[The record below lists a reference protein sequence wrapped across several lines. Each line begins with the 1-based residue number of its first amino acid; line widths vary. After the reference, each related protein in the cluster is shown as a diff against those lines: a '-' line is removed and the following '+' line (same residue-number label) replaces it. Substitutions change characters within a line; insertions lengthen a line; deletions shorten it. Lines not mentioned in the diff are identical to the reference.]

1 MTSPCGRP
9 MGHGSRSGNEHSP
22 AWSPDGSRIAYSS
35 DIDNFAYVKLWTM
48 RADGSDKRRV
58 LPGTAGTDVV
68 DMEPSWS
75 PDGSRLA
82 FRRIGNSDSDIVI
95 VTLSTQAVTRIH
107 MDGVQSYPA
116 WSPDGAS
123 IAFSSSHEN
132 PVSDIYT
139 MKPDGT
145 GLVRLTNGVDSHWR
159 PRWLRTAAAAAVA
172 R

>member
-1 MTSPCGRP
+1 
-9 MGHGSRSGNEHSP
+9 
-22 AWSPDGSRIAYSS
+22 
-35 DIDNFAYVKLWTM
+35 
-48 RADGSDKRRV
+48 
-58 LPGTAGTDVV
+58 
-68 DMEPSWS
+68 MESSWS
-75 PDGSRLA
+75 PDGSKLA
-82 FRRIGNSDSDIVI
+82 FRRIGNNDSDIVI

-132 PVSDIYT
+132 PMSDIYT

-145 GLVRLTNGVDSHWR
+145 GLVRLTTGVDSHWR
-159 PRWLRTAAAAAVA
+159 PRWLPSAAAAVVA